1 MPYCCNPLTVAEGKK
16 LRLVLDL
23 RNVNPY
29 VQKRKYRYEDL
40 DTATEILNDN
50 DYFTMFDLVSAYYHI
65 SIHPDFYKYLG
76 FQWTFKDGRTR
87 YFVYVVLVFGLS
99 TAGYVFTKVLRPLVT
114 HWRLEGLRIIF
125 YLDDGLNIGNSYT
138 NCANSTATVLNCLQS
153 AGFLVNVE
161 KSQLEPKQSGEWLGF
176 EINTRKMMY
185 SVPQK
190 KVDKLKV
197 RLSEVCTH
205 RTASARLLSSMSG
218 TLSSMRRALGP
229 IVALMTRNIYF
240 DINFRLDWDT
250 FAPISESCHDDLIFW
265 KNNINTHNGYAIKPL
280 HPTSQIIFT
289 DASEHSYGGYI
300 LQRLGNVICQSRF
313 TEGEKATSSTNR
325 ELVAI
330 KCCLESFADQIR
342 HEAVEVRTDNQ
353 NAARIIE
360 KGSKRPHLQQLA
372 VQIFEICTQND
383 ILLHPTWIPREL
395 NKYADYLSKLT
406 DTDDWSID
414 NETFAYVCQQFGHP
428 SFDRFADDLNRK
440 TAQFNSR
447 HHCPGSSGVNAF
459 AQNWSDSPL
468 NWLCPPIKL
477 IPATLRH
484 ARLCSAKGILVIPQ
498 WPSSYFWTLLH
509 NGKSFESFITNY
521 RILDP
526 YFTSTAEQ
534 STFKGFKSF
543 NTIAFLIDFTL

>member
-1 MPYCCNPLTVAEGKK
+1 MRTEDAVTTAGATGIAPGTGTSREDELIAEAMLEAVAAETGGETDMTESVSSAVEEGTSLTHAEKTSDSSPSVKDRLKQHTHFWAHTLRAPHYIQSIIDNGYAIEFTPTPPPPCYAPNNQSAMRHRDFVDQEIMNCVRKGYVIECQSMPHACNPLTVAEGKK

-29 VQKRKYRYEDL
+29 VRKHHHRYDDL
-40 DTATEILNDN
+40 DTVTDLIEENDH
-50 DYFTMFDLVSAYYHI
+50 FTIFDLVSAYYHI
-65 SIHPDFYKYLG
+65 NVHPNYHKYLG

-176 EINTRKMMY
+176 EIDTRKMMY

-330 KCCLESFADQIR
+330 KCCLE
-342 HEAVEVRTDNQ
+342 
-353 NAARIIE
+353 
-360 KGSKRPHLQQLA
+360 
-372 VQIFEICTQND
+372 
-383 ILLHPTWIPREL
+383 
-395 NKYADYLSKLT
+395 
-406 DTDDWSID
+406 
-414 NETFAYVCQQFGHP
+414 
-428 SFDRFADDLNRK
+428 
-440 TAQFNSR
+440 
-447 HHCPGSSGVNAF
+447 
-459 AQNWSDSPL
+459 
-468 NWLCPPIKL
+468 
-477 IPATLRH
+477 
-484 ARLCSAKGILVIPQ
+484 
-498 WPSSYFWTLLH
+498 
-509 NGKSFESFITNY
+509 
-521 RILDP
+521 
-526 YFTSTAEQ
+526 
-534 STFKGFKSF
+534 
-543 NTIAFLIDFTL
+543 